1 MALIRE
7 IRELGFHRHP
17 AASHHSA
24 LVPRDSHPHRRSPS
38 AAAVVSPQQSSHQ
51 HSHVVNTDTWL
62 QPATTAHP
70 HVGTLCLYNIS
81 QNTRRQLCPEQRE
94 LSVCCASRRVPWN
107 KPPATP
113 LFPRLGPDTLSQN
126 AAHHPDNQ
134 NKILRKTHAQIETVG
149 KNTHRKKRGTEIS
162 TAQYRSHT

>member
-24 LVPRDSHPHRRSPS
+24 LVPRASQEASERVRSS
-38 AAAVVSPQQSSHQ
+38 VS
-51 HSHVVNTDTWL
+51 
-62 QPATTAHP
+62 TTKLPPAHP
-70 HVGTLCLYNIS
+70 RCEHRHLSTYLTSPKTPV
-81 QNTRRQLCPEQRE
+81 RQLCPEQRE

-113 LFPRLGPDTLSQN
+113 LFPRFGSDTLSQN

-134 NKILRKTHAQIETVG
+134 NKILQKTHAQIETVG